1 MFQILCGSCNRKKS
15 WACEHCPNFLKT
27 KDAQTCRSCY
37 WSGSDSY
44 THVAAV
50 AERRTDLIW
59 VGKPETDVADRL
71 SREAKTVGKRPTE
84 YIKDIL
90 KR

>member
-1 MFQILCGSCNRKKS
+1 
-15 WACEHCPNFLKT
+15 
-27 KDAQTCRSCY
+27 
-37 WSGSDSY
+37 
-44 THVAAV
+44 
-50 AERRTDLIW
+50 LIW

-71 SREAKTVGKRPTE
+71 SREAKMVGKRPTE